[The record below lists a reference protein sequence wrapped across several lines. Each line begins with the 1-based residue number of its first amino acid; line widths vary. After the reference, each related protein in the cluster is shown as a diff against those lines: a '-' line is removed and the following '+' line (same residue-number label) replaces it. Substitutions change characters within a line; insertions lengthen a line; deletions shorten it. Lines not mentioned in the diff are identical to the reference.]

1 MRKSYFLLLILSL
14 LFSFSAIAKEKT
26 EKIVRPKPIPP
37 RILMIGD
44 SHSVGI
50 FGHKLTDLIKTTAPK
65 IELMAVASCGS
76 EPHWWLTGKST
87 HCGLRTLYPNGFDNT
102 IHNAPTPKLADLFN
116 LTKPK
121 MTIVQLGSNLV
132 LLTKQER
139 ETYTQAMMNIIQQ
152 NGGQCIWISAPASR
166 KFSSADLH
174 DVYEVLKTVTKKT
187 HCKLIDSRK
196 YTKYPNTG
204 GDGLHYGGQEG
215 GLIATHWAEKVFV
228 SGIKPTLEKT
238 FKLTPEKKE
247 LKIKAKEP
255 KSQTIKKSK
264 NEIKTLKTN
273 LSKPKIP
280 AEKNHVHDKRK

>member
-1 MRKSYFLLLILSL
+1 MRNRYFLLLILSL
-14 LFSFSAIAKEKT
+14 LFSFSALAKEKV
-26 EKIVRPKPIPP
+26 EKIVKPKPIPP

-50 FGHKLTDLIKTTAPK
+50 FGHKLTELIKTTAPK

-102 IHNAPTPKLADLFN
+102 IHNAPTPKIADLLN

-139 ETYTQAMMNIIQQ
+139 ETYTQAMMNIVQQ
-152 NGGQCIWISAPASR
+152 NGGQCIWISAPDSR

-196 YTKYPNTG
+196 YTKYPSVG

-215 GLIATHWAEKVFV
+215 GLIATQWAEKVFN

-238 FKLTPEKKE
+238 FKLPPTKKE
-247 LKIKAKEP
+247 LQIKAKEP
-255 KSQTIKKSK
+255 EIKTIKK
-264 NEIKTLKTN
+264 LKTELKKPKTS
-273 LSKPKIP
+273 LSKPKTP